1 MIDVD
6 KVFRFQIGT
15 WVKPVGTE
23 LANTDDRWV
32 LTQEMRYRVVSQVLR
47 TARESDNMRIIVSLS
62 YVCSVAGR
70 WGSVYKTNIEF
81 AEHELE
87 LSRSYADDP
96 KPETSD
102 A

>member
-6 KVFRFQIGT
+6 KIFRFKLDD

-32 LTQEMRYRVVSQVLR
+32 LAQEMRYRVVSQVLR
-47 TARESDNMRIIVSLS
+47 TARESDNMHIIISLS

-70 WGSVYKTNIEF
+70 WGSVYKTNITF

-96 KPETSD
+96 KPETPG